1 MIKSLFAC
9 LGAVL
14 ASSAVIAQP
23 SYDPQA
29 QLERALAGRV
39 AGPRQ
44 SCINLRQ
51 VTRTQIISG
60 TGILYRVGNRV
71 YLNRPRV
78 GLEWLDRD
86 NILVT
91 RPVVSQLCRN
101 EPVQLIDRTGYIQRG
116 FVTLGD
122 FVPYTRTRSK

>member
-1 MIKSLFAC
+1 MHKVLLAC
-9 LGAVL
+9 LGAAL
-14 ASSAVIAQP
+14 ASSTAIAQP
-23 SYDPQA
+23 RYDAQA

-39 AGPRQ
+39 AGPPQ
-44 SCINLRQ
+44 PCINLRQ
-51 VTRTQIISG
+51 ITRTEIISG
-60 TGILYRVGNRV
+60 TGILYRVGSRV
-71 YLNRPRV
+71 YLNRPRI
-78 GLEWLDRD
+78 GSEWLDRD